1 MKYFPGRPWIIL
13 IAALGNLYGII
24 MNKTDSSL
32 RPLLLLDKYPSMEAY
47 GADIVNFGYM
57 RAPFRE
63 ENPIPFKNILF
74 GAVEVAFVAVLE
86 TLISARIADTKTGTR
101 FDEAKE
107 TMGMGIANCVSGLM
121 GGTPCTGVLV
131 RTGVN
136 VASGANDKISQFLNS
151 ISVLII
157 VMIGMKVFT

>member
-1 MKYFPGRPWIIL
+1 MV
-13 IAALGNLYGII
+13 
-24 MNKTDSSL
+24 
-32 RPLLLLDKYPSMEAY
+32 DKYPDMYAY

-57 RAPFRE
+57 NAPFRE
-63 ENPIPFKNILF
+63 DNPIPFKNIVF
-74 GAVEVAFVAVLE
+74 GAAEVAFVAVLE

-107 TMGMGIANCVSGLM
+107 TMGMGIANLVTGLM

-136 VASGANDKISQFLNS
+136 ISSGATDKIS
-151 ISVLII
+151 
-157 VMIGMKVFT
+157 